1 MTRSIWVLRVP
12 VVLVVDRSAPDA
24 NGKLLFVMNPRDASH
39 SARGASVAE
48 RAREVGRGGRR
59 VPSRSA
65 AMAANAAAKYDPDN
79 PEVPQAL
86 VRIFAMFA
94 PDVRSGNLSCG
105 HLDAAARPA
114 RSGARRASSGRRGV
128 STNSTRGE
136 GLAAARTSSRTPVA
150 VAVRPLGRCLFAVVA
165 FSHPG
170 PRPVPP

>member
-1 MTRSIWVLRVP
+1 M
-12 VVLVVDRSAPDA
+12 
-24 NGKLLFVMNPRDASH
+24 
-39 SARGASVAE
+39 
-48 RAREVGRGGRR
+48 
-59 VPSRSA
+59 PSRSA

-105 HLDAAARPA
+105 DLDAAARPA

-165 FSHPG
+165 FSLG
-170 PRPVPP
+170 PATRPTLTRPSLAPVPRNPLPRRRTTR